1 MNTICVVDNMFK
13 MEVEFQRFSKL
24 FGVNSIHHIRPFPS
38 TAQGFGLQYAA
49 ELPQLESMYE
59 NSSTNQISH
68 DQSTYLT
75 GSDAAEAPPFCSA
88 NSNDSGSIHI

>member
-13 MEVEFQRFSKL
+13 MEVDFQRFSKL

-49 ELPQLESMYE
+49 ELPQLES
-59 NSSTNQISH
+59 
-68 DQSTYLT
+68 
-75 GSDAAEAPPFCSA
+75 DAVEALPFCSA
-88 NSNDSGSIHI
+88 DSNNSGSIHIWGCQWKHLEAASWKHRHPN